1 MRRRFSNKKK
11 ELVLNLKEFH
21 PSGDYRF
28 FVPEGCYEMDV
39 FLVGGGAGGGN
50 GYATPAGGGSGYTK
64 TYKKSN
70 ESSGSWNDWVKDGD
84 AIKVKP
90 GQEIVIHVGGTS
102 GCYGSEGKDY
112 PHESEGYY
120 TGRGQDG
127 DNWYSPNDTYPAS
140 EGGGGY
146 GGGGGA
152 GGIQELSGSPYGSG
166 KGGDGGDGVV
176 ILRYYSKE

>member
-1 MRRRFSNKKK
+1 MRKRFSNKKK

-90 GQEIVIHVGGTS
+90 GQEIVIHVG
-102 GCYGSEGKDY
+102 K
-112 PHESEGYY
+112 
-120 TGRGQDG
+120 
-127 DNWYSPNDTYPAS
+127 
-140 EGGGGY
+140 
-146 GGGGGA
+146 GGA
-152 GGIQELSGSPYGSG
+152 GGIKTKECMINSLLLS
-166 KGGDGGDGVV
+166 
-176 ILRYYSKE
+176 L